1 MLKSIFFFFFYLY
14 TNLYAEELNS
24 WEQLIKKGN
33 TYFKKSDNKPF
44 TGVLKNFFE
53 TGELSIIDH
62 FKDGKQH
69 GNFKSFHKNGQL
81 SMTGEFIDGK
91 QNGEWSEFY
100 DDGSLYWKLNYKNG
114 IKQDGLFRMFH
125 KNGEVRSEVIYK
137 NDKPS
142 SNWTYFDENGKKEKV
157 DIYKDGKFFYEEYF
171 D

>member
-1 MLKSIFFFFFYLY
+1 M
-14 TNLYAEELNS
+14 
-24 WEQLIKKGN
+24 
-33 TYFKKSDNKPF
+33 
-44 TGVLKNFFE
+44 
-53 TGELSIIDH
+53 
-62 FKDGKQH
+62 
-69 GNFKSFHKNGQL
+69 
-81 SMTGEFIDGK
+81 
-91 QNGEWSEFY
+91 
-100 DDGSLYWKLNYKNG
+100 YWKLNYKNG